1 MADHEAVNEQLKK
14 DNEDLRKQLGKMGA
28 QLERLT
34 TLLLEQRTNTTAGPS
49 AIPLPEQQQ
58 TQQGHYDPYGIPQQQ
73 VQPLNALPLVTMPYQ
88 IPPAP
93 QGNQAV
99 PPANTQIPHSHH
111 EEHDSAHF
119 DYQQT

>member
-14 DNEDLRKQLGKMGA
+14 DNKNLRKQLGEMGA

-49 AIPLPEQQQ
+49 ATPPPEQQQ
-58 TQQGHYDPYGIPQQQ
+58 NQQGHYDPYGIHQQQ
-73 VQPLNALPLVTMPYQ
+73 VQARDAPPQQ
-88 IPPAP
+88 IPAP

-99 PPANTQIPHSHH
+99 PPANTQLPHSHH
-111 EEHDSAHF
+111 EEHDSTHF
-119 DYQQT
+119 DYQQQKRN